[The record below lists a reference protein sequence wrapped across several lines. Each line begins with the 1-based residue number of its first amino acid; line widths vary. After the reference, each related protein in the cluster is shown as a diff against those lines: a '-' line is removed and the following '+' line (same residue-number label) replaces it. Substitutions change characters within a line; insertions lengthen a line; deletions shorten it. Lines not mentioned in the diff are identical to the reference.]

1 MKKKL
6 FNMVPQVHVDNI
18 MSEHST
24 ILEINSTDRI
34 GLIYDLTKKI
44 YSLGL
49 QINSAKILT
58 MGHKI
63 TDIFYITDLKGKKIL
78 SVVKINQLKKQI
90 LFLLKN

>member
-1 MKKKL
+1 MYSFEALLSYITAFKETSSA
-6 FNMVPQVHVDNI
+6 N
-18 MSEHST
+18 
-24 ILEINSTDRI
+24 
-34 GLIYDLTKKI
+34 
-44 YSLGL
+44 SLGL

>member
-1 MKKKL
+1 
-6 FNMVPQVHVDNI
+6 MVPQVHVDNI

-78 SVVKINQLKKQI
+78 SIKKTNQLKKQI
-90 LFLLKN
+90 LHLLRN